1 MISPSSVCLNS
12 SGIVRILLSCELV
25 RLEFAVLVIF
35 GFRLGSKLPCLFSFL
50 FYFLVRFCFS
60 RTPCRFFSS
69 FLSRRRRAVSYL
81 LLFFSFSRTLK
92 FLIIN
97 VETNRKGSTGW
108 KSCPIIVQYMSGC
121 IAILRRP
128 CCPPPDYDWLV
139 DTFAWILRWI
149 SRMIL

>member
-1 MISPSSVCLNS
+1 MNS

-92 FLIIN
+92 LLIIN
-97 VETNRKGSTGW
+97 VETNRESSTGSNVGELTW
-108 KSCPIIVQYMSGC
+108 GRAEPGSDADDVSMLLADLKQ
-121 IAILRRP
+121 
-128 CCPPPDYDWLV
+128 
-139 DTFAWILRWI
+139 
-149 SRMIL
+149 